1 METNAEQTA
10 GTVLIVDDNM
20 INRAVLENI
29 FAPQYTV
36 IEAENGKEAL
46 DMLMEHREEI
56 CAVILDVIM
65 PVMDGIEALE
75 KMNILGITGISYYF
89 GDCRRYAQ
97 EGIWSWSN
105 GRCGETCCAVCCSA
119 PYRFRDRIIQCKE
132 TFECE
137 GYRAAE

>member
-75 KMNILGITGISYYF
+75 KMNILGITEQIPVFPAAPRIPRTGS
-89 GDCRRYAQ
+89 DKPPTPEPSCRVSFQSPPWHLY
-97 EGIWSWSN
+97 SLHPVSL
-105 GRCGETCCAVCCSA
+105 
-119 PYRFRDRIIQCKE
+119 
-132 TFECE
+132 
-137 GYRAAE
+137 